1 MKQSTREY
9 IEVPVEELETRL
21 HETQDELATLRFQL
35 ATRKVNNYARLKI
48 LRKDI
53 ARLKFF
59 IDAKRSAS

>member
-1 MKQSTREY
+1 MKQSTHEY
-9 IEVPVEELETRL
+9 IGVPVEELETRL
-21 HETQDELATLRFQL
+21 RETQDELSTLHFQL
-35 ATRKVNNYARLKI
+35 ATRKVSNYARLKI